1 MNPTCRHLMRYRTPC
16 LMPCRYCVT
25 DLRDP
30 PGPPL
35 AETVVIHPER
45 DVDQTKGAT
54 ADAVKGSYVDDHI
67 YKMPLLPCTVPGWTC
82 GDWHGRLLSHE
93 IPWHAVVRQ
102 VRLGSI

>member
-1 MNPTCRHLMRYRTPC
+1 VPAPDAVPNTVPHALP
-16 LMPCRYCVT
+16 L
-25 DLRDP
+25 LRNGP
-30 PGPPL
+30 EGSTWPPL